1 MKDELYFEDFQA
13 GDKFRIPSRT
23 VTEAHF
29 LFFAGMTG
37 DNHPIHYDEEYCRQT
52 RFGSRVAH
60 GLLLAGMTALGA
72 SNLSMAVQNSMVAF
86 VEQSSSFLKPVFLGD
101 TLSVVL
107 EVVEVEPRRTI
118 GVVRMKTCMTN
129 QRGEVVMEGSHTY
142 LFKRRDTAQG

>member
-1 MKDELYFEDFQA
+1 MKDELYFEDLQA

-29 LFFAGMTG
+29 LFFAAMTG
-37 DNHPIHYDEEYCRQT
+37 DNHPIHYDEEYCKQT

-60 GLLLAGMTALGA
+60 GLLLTGMTALGA
-72 SNLSMAVQNSMVAF
+72 SNLSWAVQNSMVAF

-107 EVVEVEPRRTI
+107 EVVELEPRRTV

-142 LFKRRDTAQG
+142 LFKRRDAGQG